1 MPSYTTL
8 IQPYELASALDSSP
22 VFQTSGWVILDC
34 RFNLMNSSAGRAL
47 YETGHLPNAQYA
59 DLEQDLSSP
68 KTADSGRHPLP
79 AIDSLVAKFSAWG
92 IDETTQV
99 VVYDDANGAFA
110 GRAWWLLRW
119 LGHQNV
125 AVLNGGIQAWTHSGY
140 ELTEKVVPPT
150 ARQFVAQINDNL
162 MISTAQLEQLIADN
176 SKSYC
181 LLDARAPERYRGE
194 VEPIDP
200 IAGHI
205 PTAINAPFTGNLDTN
220 GGFLNPEKLRARFDE
235 LRGQLSPEQVIC
247 SCGSGVTAC
256 HNLIA
261 MEHAGLK
268 GAKLYVG
275 SWSEWITDLRRPIAT
290 GA

>member
-8 IQPYELASALDSSP
+8 IQPSDLAAEFDSSY
-22 VFQTSGWVILDC
+22 WVILDC
-34 RFNLMNSSAGRAL
+34 RFNLMNASAGRAL

-79 AIDSLVAKFSAWG
+79 TIDSLVTKFSAWG
-92 IDETTQV
+92 IDKTTQV

-125 AVLNGGIQAWTHSGY
+125 AVLDGGIQAWTHSGY
-140 ELTEKVVPPT
+140 ELTEKVMPPT
-150 ARQFVAQINDNL
+150 VRQFIAQVNPDL
-162 MISTAQLEQLIADN
+162 MISTEQLAALIDD
-176 SKSYC
+176 KSRLYC

-200 IAGHI
+200 VAGHI
-205 PTAINAPFTGNLDTN
+205 PTAINAPFAGNLDAT
-220 GGFLNPEKLRARFDE
+220 GYFLSAEKLRARFDE
-235 LRGQLSPEQVIC
+235 LRGQLTPEQIIC

-275 SWSEWITDLRRPIAT
+275 SWSEWITNPQRSIAT

>member
-8 IQPYELASALDSSP
+8 IQPVDLATALNSP
-22 VFQTSGWVILDC
+22 DWVILDC

-47 YETGHLPNAQYA
+47 YEAGHLPNAQYA

-68 KTADSGRHPLP
+68 KTANSGRHPLP
-79 AIDSLVAKFSAWG
+79 PIDSLVAKFGAWG
-92 IDETTQV
+92 IDKTTQV

-140 ELTEKVVPPT
+140 ELTEKIVPPT
-150 ARQFVAQINDNL
+150 ARQFVAQVNPDL
-162 MISTAQLEQLIADN
+162 MISTEQLAALISD
-176 SKSYC
+176 KSRLYC

-205 PTAINAPFTGNLDTN
+205 PTAVNVPFAGNLDAT
-220 GGFLNPEKLRARFDE
+220 GYFLGTEKLRARFDE
-235 LRGQLSPEQVIC
+235 LRGQLAPEQIIC

-275 SWSEWITDLRRPIAT
+275 SWSEWITDPQRPIVT